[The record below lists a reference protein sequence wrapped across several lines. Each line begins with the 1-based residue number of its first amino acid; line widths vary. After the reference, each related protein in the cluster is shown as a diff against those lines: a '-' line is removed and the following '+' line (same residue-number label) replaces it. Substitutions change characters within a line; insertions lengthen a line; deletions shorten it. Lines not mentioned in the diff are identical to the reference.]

1 MISIN
6 IDMKSLLKIAFVLGI
21 VVSFSSCKDNLKP
34 NYQYMP
40 NMYESVAY
48 ETYSESDA
56 FSSPT
61 GLKGKEGQLP
71 AEGSIKRGFVPYGIP
86 NTTEG
91 YNFSKTITTSP
102 LDGTAVDM
110 KKAEELY
117 GIYCAICH
125 GTTGDGQ
132 GKLVKQQKFLGV
144 PNYKDRQVSIGS
156 IFHVETYGLNSMGS
170 YSNQLSQQERWM
182 IAAYVLELKSKL

>member
-1 MISIN
+1 
-6 IDMKSLLKIAFVLGI
+6 MKSLLKITFVLGI

-48 ETYSESDA
+48 ETYSESNA
-56 FSSPT
+56 FNSPT

-71 AEGSIKRGFVPYGIP
+71 VEGSIKRGFVPYEIP

-91 YNFSKTITTSP
+91 YNFSKTITKSP
-102 LDGTAVDM
+102 LDSTAVDM
-110 KKAEELY
+110 KKAEELFV
-117 GIYCAICH
+117 IYCAICH
-125 GTTGDGQ
+125 GEAGNGM

-144 PNYKDRQVSIGS
+144 PNYKDRQVTVGS

-170 YSNQLSQQERWM
+170 YANQLSQQERWM